1 MNHSFVPHRLATAL
15 CVLALALLCGCGQ
28 AEAPSESAAQPPQSP
43 ADASGQAADDPNR
56 LVVASSQ
63 NPAYG
68 SCIPGK
74 EQDPAVWRVLRAGQE
89 VFRTEGG
96 DVYVLRNWQPDAPDL
111 FVVSDTWNYEGN
123 ADNHYTV
130 YDADGTQLLGQK
142 GAIPTAVAG
151 RQLLLLCGEWV
162 QPSADMIYDCF
173 YDLDTE
179 LNVLANL
186 PYTDYHDIEQV
197 KDYQKEMQQNRWPE
211 GYTVQLEGADAQPYL
226 YGPNGEKVSEQPVY
240 RILNDGQVLLSGE
253 GEQYT
258 VLNAVSGRIEESD
271 TTHRYQFYSDRVKIY
286 QDDTMTWGA
295 FYLECPTGVYESAM
309 AGVFEDGSAW
319 YQEPVDVNRYDAPVH
334 VLAQDG
340 NEVLVTENVNNY
352 PYSAPY
358 GCTRT
363 PYLVC
368 VKPEGEIFV
377 LRSSGSRTALN
388 GQDVSYC
395 AALEKQGLWLTL
407 DRDSETG
414 RTRRMY
420 LAKEDGTL
428 WMEGDQLTY
437 SEAENGLWCID
448 GDVMGLR
455 ALDGRWI
462 WKVPSEGAAF
472 MN

>member
-1 MNHSFVPHRLATAL
+1 MFYGDR
-15 CVLALALLCGCGQ
+15 
-28 AEAPSESAAQPPQSP
+28 AEQV
-43 ADASGQAADDPNR
+43 DA
-56 LVVASSQ
+56 
-63 NPAYG
+63 
-68 SCIPGK
+68 
-74 EQDPAVWRVLRAGQE
+74 
-89 VFRTEGG
+89 
-96 DVYVLRNWQPDAPDL
+96 
-111 FVVSDTWNYEGN
+111 
-123 ADNHYTV
+123 
-130 YDADGTQLLGQK
+130 
-142 GAIPTAVAG
+142 
-151 RQLLLLCGEWV
+151 
-162 QPSADMIYDCF
+162 
-173 YDLDTE
+173 E

-186 PYTDYHDIEQV
+186 PDTDYHDIEQV
-197 KDYQKEMQQNRWPE
+197 KDYQKEMQLNRWPE
-211 GYTVQLEGADAQPYL
+211 GYAVRMEGADAQPYL

-240 RILNDGQVLLSGE
+240 RILNDGQALLSSDGE
-253 GEQYT
+253 RYS
-258 VLNAVSGRIEESD
+258 VLDAASGRIEESD
-271 TTHRYQFYSDRVKIY
+271 TSHRYQFYSDRVKIY

-319 YQEPVDVNRYDAPVH
+319 YQETVDVNRYDAPVH
-334 VLAQDG
+334 LLDPDG
-340 NEVLVTENVNNY
+340 SEVLVTENVNNY

-377 LRSSGSRTALN
+377 LRSNGSRTALN

-395 AALEKQGLWLTL
+395 EALEKQGLWLTL
-407 DRDSETG
+407 ERDSETG

-428 WMEGDQLTY
+428 LLEGDQLTY

-455 ALDGRWI
+455 TLDGRWI
-462 WKVPSEGAAF
+462 WQVPSEGAAF

>member
-1 MNHSFVPHRLATAL
+1 
-15 CVLALALLCGCGQ
+15 
-28 AEAPSESAAQPPQSP
+28 
-43 ADASGQAADDPNR
+43 
-56 LVVASSQ
+56 
-63 NPAYG
+63 
-68 SCIPGK
+68 
-74 EQDPAVWRVLRAGQE
+74 
-89 VFRTEGG
+89 
-96 DVYVLRNWQPDAPDL
+96 
-111 FVVSDTWNYEGN
+111 
-123 ADNHYTV
+123 
-130 YDADGTQLLGQK
+130 
-142 GAIPTAVAG
+142 
-151 RQLLLLCGEWV
+151 
-162 QPSADMIYDCF
+162 MIYDCF
-173 YDLDTE
+173 YDLDTGSTSCLGVRNYMVRDGEYYLFYGDRAEQVDAE
-179 LNVLANL
+179 LNVLATL
-186 PYTDYHDIEQV
+186 PDTDYHDIEQV
-197 KDYQKEMQQNRWPE
+197 KNYQKEMQQNRWPE
-211 GYTVQLEGADAQPYL
+211 GYAVRMEGADAQPYL

-240 RILNDGQVLLSGE
+240 RILNDGQALLSSDGE
-253 GEQYT
+253 RYS
-258 VLNAVSGRIEESD
+258 VLDAVSGRIEESD

-377 LRSSGSRTALN
+377 LRSNGSRTALN

-395 AALEKQGLWLTL
+395 EALENQGLWLTL

-428 WMEGDQLTY
+428 LLEGDQLTY

-455 ALDGRWI
+455 TLDGRWI
-462 WKVPSEGAAF
+462 WQVPSEGAVL

>member
-1 MNHSFVPHRLATAL
+1 MV
-15 CVLALALLCGCGQ
+15 
-28 AEAPSESAAQPPQSP
+28 
-43 ADASGQAADDPNR
+43 
-56 LVVASSQ
+56 
-63 NPAYG
+63 
-68 SCIPGK
+68 
-74 EQDPAVWRVLRAGQE
+74 
-89 VFRTEGG
+89 
-96 DVYVLRNWQPDAPDL
+96 
-111 FVVSDTWNYEGN
+111 
-123 ADNHYTV
+123 
-130 YDADGTQLLGQK
+130 
-142 GAIPTAVAG
+142 
-151 RQLLLLCGEWV
+151 
-162 QPSADMIYDCF
+162 
-173 YDLDTE
+173 
-179 LNVLANL
+179 
-186 PYTDYHDIEQV
+186 
-197 KDYQKEMQQNRWPE
+197 
-211 GYTVQLEGADAQPYL
+211 
-226 YGPNGEKVSEQPVY
+226 
-240 RILNDGQVLLSGE
+240 
-253 GEQYT
+253 
-258 VLNAVSGRIEESD
+258 
-271 TTHRYQFYSDRVKIY
+271 
-286 QDDTMTWGA
+286 WGA

-334 VLAQDG
+334 LLDPDG
-340 NEVLVTENVNNY
+340 SEVLVTENVNNY

-377 LRSSGSRTALN
+377 LRSNGSRTALN

-395 AALEKQGLWLTL
+395 AVLENQGLWLTL

-428 WMEGDQLTY
+428 LLEGDQLTY

-462 WKVPSEGAAF
+462 WQVPSEGAAF